1 MEDKFYQYRN
11 LIERFFNAGD
21 FTAVEKYANEYIEEA
36 QQRRN
41 DWNYGN
47 AIHHAN
53 LFLGRIALKN
63 EKTEEAKQFLIK
75 AGQTPGS
82 PQLNSFGPN
91 MVLAKEL
98 LALGE
103 FSIVLEYLNL
113 VATFWKSPFKPLET
127 WKEKI
132 SKGEIPNFE
141 ANLVY

>member
-11 LIERFFNAGD
+11 LIERLFNAGD
-21 FTAVEKYANEYIEEA
+21 LTSVEKYANEYLKEA

-47 AIHHAN
+47 AVHHAN

-63 EKTEEAKQFLIK
+63 KNTEEAKQFLIK

-82 PQLNSFGPN
+82 PQLDSFGPN
-91 MVLAKEL
+91 MVLAQEL
-98 LALGE
+98 LVLGE
-103 FSIVLEYLNL
+103 FPIVLEYLNL
-113 VATFWKSPFKPLET
+113 VATFWKSPFKPLEA

-132 SKGEIPNFE
+132 STREIPEFG
-141 ANLVY
+141 ANLIY